1 MRGLPSRSVL
11 RPAGRKLL
19 LPALIAGEPGPR
31 CRSPLLMNSGSAS
44 RLPPPSV
51 PKIGLQGAPL
61 PPAPCTMLAV
71 NTGVLLLLETLLEP
85 LLHRMLLRTCG
96 LLPLVLYIPPPF
108 GAELPLMVTFVTVT
122 FVSVRL
128 LVPKLYIPPPFV
140 AELPL
145 KVTFVSV
152 MLVAPK
158 LYSPPPSDPVE
169 LPSNVT
175 WVSAGLLAK
184 LYIPPPDV

>member
-108 GAELPLMVTFVTVT
+108 VAELPLMLTFVRVRLLLPKLAIPPPYVAELPLMVTFVRVA
-122 FVSVRL
+122 SS
-128 LVPKLYIPPPFV
+128 PKKVYSPPPYI

-145 KVTFVSV
+145 KVTF
-152 MLVAPK
+152 
-158 LYSPPPSDPVE
+158 
-169 LPSNVT
+169 
-175 WVSAGLLAK
+175 
-184 LYIPPPDV
+184 